1 MFLLHFLGVGS
12 QKELSGKVTVLSVL
26 TKATLL
32 VREEILS
39 CHDVRQPLPRPL
51 SVCRNGIIGKSRASR
66 TDRAT
71 AAMHV
76 LAWVTSHCHPF
87 WED

>member
-12 QKELSGKVTVLSVL
+12 QKELSGKVIVLSVL

-32 VREEILS
+32 VREEIIS
-39 CHDVRQPLPRPL
+39 WCDVSQALPRPL
-51 SVCRNGIIGKSRASR
+51 SVCSNGNIGKSRVSS
-66 TDRAT
+66 TDRET
-71 AAMHV
+71 AVMHV
-76 LAWVTSHCHPF
+76 LAWITSHWHPF